1 VETGG
6 SRSEAEWPIAAIR
19 DEDRPEVRDFIAARW
34 VTSLIVTRARMHNA
48 DELPGF
54 LIRDDGGRLGAV
66 VTVAIEGP
74 ECEIV
79 TIDVADGLQRRGIG
93 RRLLEHVERFADAQG
108 CDRVW
113 LVTTNDNMQGIG
125 FYQRFGYRIL
135 AVHLDAVVRSR
146 EIKPEIP
153 HVAPNGIPILDELE
167 LEKVLH
173 GAPSTHGHYARY

>member
-1 VETGG
+1 MGG
-6 SRSEAEWPIAAIR
+6 DRSATWPVVPIRDDERSE
-19 DEDRPEVRDFIAARW
+19 VRQFIAARW
-34 VTSLIVTRARMHNA
+34 ATALIVTRARMHNA

-54 LIRDDGGRLGAV
+54 LVRDGGGRLAAV

-79 TIDVADGLQRRGIG
+79 TIDVADGLQGKGIG
-93 RRLLEHVERFADAQG
+93 RRLLQEVEAFAETKG

-113 LVTTNDNMQGIG
+113 LVTTNDNLQGLG
-125 FYQRFGYRIL
+125 FYQRLGYRIL
-135 AVHLDAVVRSR
+135 AVHPDAVGRSR

-173 GAPSTHGHYARY
+173 EGSPRKA